1 MSETYKEI
9 FKIGLFVVLSI
20 TFSVFLFLLIKD
32 FLKREDFKDLNL
44 IQKLFGKHYLGIVII
59 LLLIFIIIFK

>member
-1 MSETYKEI
+1 MSETYLEI

-44 IQKLFGKHYLGIVII
+44 MQKLFGKHYLGIVII

>member
-1 MSETYKEI
+1 MSETYLEI

-44 IQKLFGKHYLGIVII
+44 MQKLFGKHYLGIVII
-59 LLLIFIIIFK
+59 LLLIFILIFK